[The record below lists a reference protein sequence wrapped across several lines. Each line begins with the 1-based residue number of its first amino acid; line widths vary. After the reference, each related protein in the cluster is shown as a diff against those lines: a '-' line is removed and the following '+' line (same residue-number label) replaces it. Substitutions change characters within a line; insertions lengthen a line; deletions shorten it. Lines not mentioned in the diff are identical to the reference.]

1 MTRIRALLAVL
12 ATVLLAGVSLHTGAQ
27 AAAPPGAPTPC
38 AAAPVAGTADDYR
51 VTWTR
56 PADDGGS
63 PIWRYVVKVK
73 GQSKP
78 VVQLSAANRKTE
90 NPTRSHI
97 WTGPVAGRSPLT
109 FQVRAVN
116 GAGFGAWC
124 EAAASQGSTTVP
136 APEPSPTP
144 SPTAGPTASP
154 TPTPS
159 PTSSPSETTS
169 PSPTTQPAP
178 TTDPAGRPFL
188 PYSADS
194 FFKSTLHGAPV
205 DATLT
210 SQFRSFMDTHPE
222 QTTAYPLIRG
232 TGGNAW
238 GMVYDMGDCTD
249 PLWRLQPAK
258 APGTSANPQQ
268 WQSLT
273 TNGGTGFH
281 APAGFSDRYTG
292 TNDSPFV
299 VIDRCT
305 GITVWAAN
313 ATKTGTDTVSVSAFG
328 AFEHDSNG
336 LHKANPRSDSSRN
349 ERGRGVIPDSMM
361 IRKDLMD
368 HAKTHRTDLGHVLE
382 IFFVETDSAAGVVH
396 PMVRQESEKYGFGA
410 EGTRIAVDPALDLTA
425 RRCSPEAL
433 VIARTLQNYGGYLGD
448 NSGSQTTIKAEQ
460 ESADHPVWNGTLVA
474 DELAGCITWD
484 DFVVIKPGWQ

>member
-1 MTRIRALLAVL
+1 MTRSRALVAMLAAILL
-12 ATVLLAGVSLHTGAQ
+12 ATTLSTVGAQ
-27 AAAPPGAPTPC
+27 AAARPQPPGSCGAVKLT
-38 AAAPVAGTADDYR
+38 GTDGHYR
-51 VTWTR
+51 VTWKR
-56 PADDGGS
+56 PVS
-63 PIWRYVVKVK
+63 RTPVWRFVVKVK
-73 GQSKP
+73 GQRRP
-78 VVQLSAANRKTE
+78 VVRLSAPNRRTE
-90 NPTRSHI
+90 KKARSHR
-97 WTGPVAGRSPLT
+97 WTRRTAGRPVT
-109 FQVRAVN
+109 FLVRGVNSAGPGQWCRVRARRQ
-116 GAGFGAWC
+116 A
-124 EAAASQGSTTVP
+124 TR
-136 APEPSPTP
+136 
-144 SPTAGPTASP
+144 
-154 TPTPS
+154 
-159 PTSSPSETTS
+159 TTS

-210 SQFRSFMDTHPE
+210 SQFRRFMDTHPE
-222 QTTAYPLIRG
+222 QTAAYPLIRG